1 MHAKFELS
9 RCPVCPTIELK
20 ICSIPLIKKRLKQTH
35 TQTIRLQEHSRL
47 TTGVLKIMMTMG
59 TYQKVSNDNNDI
71 YKNSFYGG
79 EDILEKMSTD
89 YVDIS

>member
-1 MHAKFELS
+1 
-9 RCPVCPTIELK
+9 
-20 ICSIPLIKKRLKQTH
+20 
-35 TQTIRLQEHSRL
+35 
-47 TTGVLKIMMTMG
+47 MMMMG